1 MVEQHLLLRA
11 RELSDR
17 LVQLQAPIRILDAIN
32 WDRGTREQFFANKAQ
47 KNPAIDRDFYQRK
60 ALGFDP
66 ASLRHELA
74 ELQRDI
80 TRQLG
85 RLSPIAQL
93 MSRACREYR
102 DVVRMLE
109 ARGTSEF
116 HELSVE
122 LFGHPDD
129 VFHANEPSLVELAHM
144 LQSPLDS
151 LLASDALPEE
161 SKNIDAAEAV
171 SRLQSQLK
179 ESMQGVDV
187 QVMLSDGIVSD
198 AAAGSD
204 RIKLNQDVKFSQR
217 ELDILEVHEGWI
229 HVGTTQN
236 GLRQPYLTCLS
247 KGTPSAT
254 ITQEGIAV
262 LTEVIT
268 LRSTPRRL
276 AKLVQRIHAVALA
289 ADGAEFVE
297 VFRKCQEQGMRDEE
311 AYTLTQRVFRGSTA
325 TGKPFTKDLAYIRGF
340 VLVYNLIRVAV
351 QLGKIERL
359 PLLLTGKIAVDDFR
373 LICELHDSGVITS
386 PHYVPPHFKDL
397 RGLATWLSVGRFL
410 GDFSFAQ
417 LENDYRPLI
426 P

>member
-1 MVEQHLLLRA
+1 MVEQHFLEHA
-11 RELSDR
+11 RVLSDR
-17 LVQLQAPIRILDAIN
+17 LVQLQSPIRILDAVN
-32 WDRGTREQFFANKAQ
+32 WDRSVRERFFQRKAEF
-47 KNPAIDRDFYQRK
+47 NPEVTRDFYRQK
-60 ALGFDP
+60 QLGFDP
-66 ASLRHELA
+66 ADLRHQLA
-74 ELQRDI
+74 VLQRDI
-80 TRQLG
+80 VSQLG
-85 RLSPIAQL
+85 RLSPVSQL

-102 DVVRMLE
+102 DVVRMIE
-109 ARGTSEF
+109 ARGTEEF

-129 VFHANEPSLVELAHM
+129 VFHANEPSLAQLATM
-144 LQSPLDS
+144 LQSPLDT
-151 LLASDALPEE
+151 LLASDVLPEE
-161 SKNIDAAEAV
+161 KKDIDAATAV
-171 SRLQSQLK
+171 EKLQAQLNN
-179 ESMQGVDV
+179 SMQGVNV
-187 QVMLSDGIVSD
+187 NVMLSDGIVSD

-229 HVGTTQN
+229 HIGTTQN
-236 GLRQPYLTCLS
+236 GLQQPYLTCLS

-254 ITQEGIAV
+254 ITQEGLAV

-276 AKLVQRIHAVALA
+276 AKLVGRINAVAMA

-297 VFRKCQEQGMRDEE
+297 VFRKLVDDGMGQDE
-311 AYTLTQRVFRGSTA
+311 AYTLTQRVFRGSLPN
-325 TGKPFTKDLAYIRGF
+325 GKPFTKDLAYIRGF

-351 QLGKIERL
+351 QLGKIDRL
-359 PLLLTGKIAVDDFR
+359 PLLLTGKLAIDDFR
-373 LICELHDSGVITS
+373 LICELADSGVIQQPTF
-386 PHYVPPHFKDL
+386 VPPHFKDL